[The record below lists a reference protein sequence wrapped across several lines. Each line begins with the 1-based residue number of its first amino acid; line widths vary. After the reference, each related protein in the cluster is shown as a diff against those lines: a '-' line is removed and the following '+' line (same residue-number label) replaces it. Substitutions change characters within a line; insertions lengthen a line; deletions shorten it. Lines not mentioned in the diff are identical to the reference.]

1 MKDPVDLDQLENLD
15 DEQLDFI
22 EQILMR
28 ELQGLGQAQERLRVA
43 LAAIKLRRNKKKK
56 SKKKKK

>member
-15 DEQLDFI
+15 DDQLDFI

-28 ELQGLGQAQERLRVA
+28 ELHGLGQAQERLRIA
-43 LAAIKLRRNKKKK
+43 LAAIKLQRQNNKKG
-56 SKKKKK
+56 KKK

>member
-15 DEQLDFI
+15 DEQLEFV

-43 LAAIKLRRNKKKK
+43 LAAIKLRRGKKKK
-56 SKKKKK
+56 GKKKKK

>member
-1 MKDPVDLDQLENLD
+1 MKDPVDLDQLEDLD
-15 DEQLDFI
+15 DDQLEFV

-43 LAAIKLRRNKKKK
+43 LATIKLKRGKKKK
-56 SKKKKK
+56 GKKKKK